1 MKTFKQFWEG
11 KTQLYGLSIKEL
23 LDTVLN
29 FNGKTLI
36 YFDTETMGLAP
47 KKDYLQ
53 LTEIAAV
60 AYDGTTFKEVDK
72 LDYKV
77 SLLQVTKDVLK
88 RGVKFKEQYEKD
100 IVYMQKRKVGQ
111 KHITE
116 HTFFP
121 EKPIDTRWYRWYRR
135 ENR

>member
-1 MKTFKQFWEG
+1 MKTFKQFCEG

-60 AYDGTTFKEVDK
+60 AYDGSTFKEYLKEVNSKYIVSKNPSDKKWYAMGHVGSNKWMPVSNGFKNKTQAQKWAKSQDKVDIAA
-72 LDYKV
+72 
-77 SLLQVTKDVLK
+77 
-88 RGVKFKEQYEKD
+88 RGE
-100 IVYMQKRKVGQ
+100 ISGA
-111 KHITE
+111 
-116 HTFFP
+116 
-121 EKPIDTRWYRWYRR
+121 
-135 ENR
+135 

>member
-1 MKTFKQFWEG
+1 MKTFKQFCEG

-36 YFDTETMGLAP
+36 YFDTETMGLTP

-60 AYDGTTFKEVDK
+60 AYDGSTFKEVDK
-72 LDYKV
+72 IDYKV
-77 SLLQVTKDVLK
+77 NLCLLYTSPSPRDGLLS
-88 RGVKFKEQYEKD
+88 R
-100 IVYMQKRKVGQ
+100 M
-111 KHITE
+111 
-116 HTFFP
+116 P
-121 EKPIDTRWYRWYRR
+121 SSA
-135 ENR
+135 

>member
-1 MKTFKQFWEG
+1 MKTFKQFCEG

-36 YFDTETMGLAP
+36 YFDTETMGLTP

-60 AYDGTTFKEVDK
+60 AYDGSTFKEVD
-72 LDYKV
+72 
-77 SLLQVTKDVLK
+77 SA
-88 RGVKFKEQYEKD
+88 GA
-100 IVYMQKRKVGQ
+100 
-111 KHITE
+111 
-116 HTFFP
+116 
-121 EKPIDTRWYRWYRR
+121 
-135 ENR
+135 